1 MSFGNIVAKKP
12 FWICLENIRSAYN
25 VGSILRTAD
34 GTGLWGA
41 ITIGITPKATHP
53 KVVKTALG
61 AQKSVPSY
69 HFNTV
74 EEFLRSLESLDNH
87 TLWALE
93 LTDQAENLFK
103 IEDLPKENLFIVVG
117 NEITGVSARLLVA
130 ASKHIFIPMHGLKGS
145 LNVAEASSIL
155 MYEFYRRVIRTVP
168 S

>member
-1 MSFGNIVAKKP
+1 MSFSNIVAKRP

-41 ITIGITPKATHP
+41 ITIGITPKAMHP

-61 AQKSVPSY
+61 AQKGVPTY
-69 HFNTV
+69 HFGTT
-74 EEFLRSLESLDNH
+74 EEFLAALESLDKY

-103 IEDLPKENLFIVVG
+103 LGDLPKSNLFVVVG
-117 NEITGVSARLLVA
+117 NEITGVSAKLLVA

-155 MYEFYRRVIRTVP
+155 MYEFYRKLQE